1 MQRRYAPHPGLL
13 MEERARAKLLAET
26 GKSFEQWVALAKKQS
41 ALSEPA
47 LRAWLRT
54 EHGLSSR
61 VGWWIASAARAEQEP
76 GYDEPEKL
84 VDSLYSGKKA
94 VWRELH
100 EKLVDE
106 MLKLGKDVLVTSCK
120 TMVPVYRKFVFAE
133 LRPMA
138 QGVQLRLATGKGSG
152 NDRLDT
158 KRLVRDAKGIDAEL
172 RAALRAAYEQG
183 AVQTERALE
192 HELPPELATALKK
205 SKTVAATWEQ
215 CTPAMRRDLLEFV
228 SSAKQAATRAK
239 RLAAVIAKLEV
250 GERRVY

>member
-1 MQRRYAPHPGLL
+1 

-26 GKSFEQWVALAKKQS
+26 GKSFEQWVALARKQKG
-41 ALSEPA
+41 LGEPE

-54 EHGLSSR
+54 EHGLASR
-61 VGWWIASAARAEQEP
+61 VGWWIVSAARAEDEP
-76 GYDEPEKL
+76 DYDEPEKL
-84 VDSLYSGKKA
+84 VDALYSGKKA

-106 MLKLGKDVLVTSCK
+106 CLALGKDVLVTSCK
-120 TMVPVYRKFVFAE
+120 TMVPIYRKFVFAE

-158 KRLVRDAKGIDAEL
+158 RLLVRDAQGID
-172 RAALRAAYEQG
+172 AALRAALKAAYAQG
-183 AVQTERALE
+183 AVQTERKLE
-192 HELPPELATALKK
+192 HEVPEELAGALRK
-205 SKTVAATWEQ
+205 SKAVAATWEQ

-228 SSAKQAATRAK
+228 ASAKQAATRAK
-239 RLAAVIAKLEV
+239 RLATVIAKLEA
-250 GERRVY
+250 GKRRVY